1 MCLRPFLF
9 STAISALMWSSTA
22 AIAQTT
28 TTTTIENTG
37 GEVTALDTPE
47 ARQAVAPLDWDVT
60 RGEGLSP
67 RAIQEPEV
75 LDPDALVPGGEGG
88 GMPNASADEEAQS
101 AFPDAWEE
109 SALQT
114 DDMPGVLGTKDIY
127 TQYSAAPH
135 RLQYPR
141 RAIGKLF
148 TNKGS
153 CSAAVASGNNVIV
166 TAAHC
171 CYDRS
176 DGDWIRGF
184 QFAPAYDS
192 GNAPFGMFD
201 WSSATIL
208 SRWIDVG
215 DRKSDVCAIKLRNNS
230 QNRPVTFYTGWLG
243 RSWNFG
249 TTQSL
254 HALGYPGN
262 IGGGNTM
269 ELCAA
274 ESFNPS
280 SSCGGTSVLNMG
292 CSMTFGSSGGPWL
305 RGWRGGNWV
314 NGVVSGYDSTSCTGS
329 FGQTFNGPRFTS
341 DNIVKICDAIG
352 C

>member
-1 MCLRPFLF
+1 MT
-9 STAISALMWSSTA
+9 SKAMISAAPILLA
-22 AIAQTT
+22 LVIPAFAQTT
-28 TTTTIENTG
+28 TTIDNTETQAEITT
-37 GEVTALDTPE
+37 LDTPE
-47 ARQAVAPLDWDVT
+47 ARRAVQPLDWNVT
-60 RGEGLSP
+60 RGEGLRS
-67 RAIQEPEV
+67 RALEEPET
-75 LDPDALVPGGEGG
+75 LDLDALSPGIEGG
-88 GMPNASADEEAQS
+88 GDPNAQANEEAQT
-101 AFPDAWEE
+101 AFPDAWDD

-114 DDMPGVLGTKDIY
+114 QDQPSILGTKDIY
-127 TQYSAAPH
+127 TQYSAAPYRTH
-135 RLQYPR
+135 YPR

-148 TNKGS
+148 TNSGS
-153 CSAAVASGNNVIV
+153 CSASVISGNNVIV

-171 CYDRS
+171 CYNRS
-176 DGDWIRGF
+176 SGSWIGGF
-184 QFAPAYDS
+184 RFAPAYDN
-192 GNAPFGMFD
+192 GNTPYGMFN

-208 SRWIDVG
+208 NRWISVG
-215 DRKSDVCAIKLRNNS
+215 DRKSDVCVIKLRNNA

-262 IGGGNTM
+262 IGGGNKM
-269 ELCAA
+269 ELCSA

-280 SSCGGTSVLNMG
+280 SGCGGSSVLNMG

-305 RGWRGGNWV
+305 RSWRGGNWV
-314 NGVVSGYDSTSCTGS
+314 NSVVSGYDNTSCTGS

-341 DNIVKICDAIG
+341 DNIVKLCNAIG